1 VTPPLPPLPTRVG
14 HAAWGENFLFGHA
27 VGRELVGSETY
38 TGLVALAVRGQRPT
52 AEECAVLDDIA
63 AAMIA
68 ADPRIWPLKLIRVIS
83 SYGSTLPALAASKL
97 CVERAMIGHWTSGA
111 AADRLVALLDAVAG
125 DVDDAGA
132 VGREVERALAAGER
146 WTGFGV
152 PFREQDERFLA
163 LRRALERRDRAKL
176 PFFRLSET
184 LASVMLE
191 LKGLRPNIGTG
202 VAAACLDLGYAPR
215 EIEVLA
221 LALGQTDYLANAVE
235 GAAQMPEVLRVLPRE
250 VIRYV
255 GPGPRE
261 SARSKLRNNR

>member
-1 VTPPLPPLPTRVG
+1 MTSTLAPLPTRVG
-14 HAAWGENFLFGHA
+14 FAAWGENFLFGHA
-27 VGRELVGSETY
+27 VGRDLVGTETY
-38 TGLVALAVRGQRPT
+38 TGLIALAVRGRRPT
-52 AEECAVLDDIA
+52 AEERLVLDDIA

-97 CVERAMIGHWTSGA
+97 CVERAMIGHWTSGEA
-111 AADRLVALLDAVAG
+111 AARLQSLFHAIGGQVEDALAVR
-125 DVDDAGA
+125 
-132 VGREVERALAAGER
+132 REVSRALASGAR

-152 PFREQDERFLA
+152 PFREQDERLLA
-163 LRRALERRDRAKL
+163 LRRCLEQRGRVSL

-184 LASVMLE
+184 LAGVMLE

-221 LALGQTDYLANAVE
+221 LMLGQTDYLANAVE
-235 GAAQMPEVLRVLPRE
+235 GAAQMPAMLRQLPAE
-250 VIRYV
+250 VIRYA
-255 GPGPRE
+255 GPGPRQ
-261 SARSKLRNNR
+261 SPRSIARDQR